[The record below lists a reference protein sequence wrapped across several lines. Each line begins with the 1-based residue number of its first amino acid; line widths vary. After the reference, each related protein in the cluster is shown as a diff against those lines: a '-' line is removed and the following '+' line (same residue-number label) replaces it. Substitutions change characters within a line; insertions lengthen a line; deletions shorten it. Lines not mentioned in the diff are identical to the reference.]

1 MTRLRT
7 LLKMNGQE
15 RYDALAGHDWDLAE
29 FLAVSRSYMAG
40 MPGWRFW
47 PRAIFVVWPRF
58 RRLQGADHE
67 SR

>member
-1 MTRLRT
+1 MRRLHK

-15 RYDALAGHDWDLAE
+15 RYDALQGHDWDLTE
-29 FLAVSRSYMAG
+29 FLAQSRAYMRP

-47 PRAIFVVWPRF
+47 PKALFMVWPKF
-58 RRLQGADHE
+58 RRLQVADHE